1 MAISQAEAQ
10 AQLDAWLAASLALA
24 NGKTYQIG
32 DRILTLSNATEVR
45 RQINYWSR
53 ELDLA
58 QGQRLYVGTGG
69 YGRSLPVPLGVDDGT
84 TPS

>member
-1 MAISQAEAQ
+1 MALSAERCEAQ
-10 AQLDAWLAASLALA
+10 LEAWEAASMALA

-58 QGQRLYVGTGG
+58 QGGQLWAASGGG
-69 YGRSLPVPLGVDDGT
+69 YGLPVPLGVDDGR

>member
-1 MAISQAEAQ
+1 MAFSVEECQR
-10 AQLDAWLAASLALA
+10 QLDAWTQASIALA

-32 DRILTLSNATEVR
+32 DRILTKEKDVLTHL
-45 RQINYWSR
+45 NYWRR

-69 YGRSLPVPLGVDDGT
+69 YGRSLPVPPGIAGE